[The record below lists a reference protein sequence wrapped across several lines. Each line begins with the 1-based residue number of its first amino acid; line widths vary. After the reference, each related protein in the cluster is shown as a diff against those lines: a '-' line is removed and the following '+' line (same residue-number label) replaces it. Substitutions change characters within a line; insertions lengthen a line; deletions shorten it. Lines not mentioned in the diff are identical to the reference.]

1 MEGFAVN
8 KKKKVSLFTR
18 LKPKAKPE
26 AKPDLNH
33 FQVGHQTLPIVR
45 TTRKKSIALKTRPA
59 GVAILV
65 PKHFSNK
72 HLLALLTGHQEWM
85 QKALKTLEL
94 RHPSY
99 QSMSLFQGKEGDVL
113 EFLGAQTV
121 FRIQYKET
129 APHEAVTD
137 VVADVL
143 IKDEVCSLYWNERH
157 YCQLSADECATQ
169 ACQNIQAF
177 MQAQAV
183 AYLEPKLA
191 HYAQQ
196 IGVEPKSLTVKGYK
210 SRWGSCYADGRIQF
224 NWRLMQAPA
233 WVIDY
238 VVVHELCHLVHANHS
253 KAFWDLVNH
262 HYPQTPQAKLV
273 MKTHGPRWIQLLI

>member
-1 MEGFAVN
+1 M
-8 KKKKVSLFTR
+8 SLFSS
-18 LKPKAKPE
+18 LKSKAKSE
-26 AKPDLNH
+26 EKPDLNH
-33 FQVGHQTLPIVR
+33 FQVGQKTLPIVR
-45 TTRKKSIALKTRPA
+45 TTRKKSIALKRRPA

-72 HLLALLTGHQEWM
+72 RLLALLTGHSEWL
-85 QKALKTLEL
+85 QKTLKTLEL
-94 RHPSY
+94 RHASY
-99 QSMSLFQGKEGDVL
+99 QPMSLFQGREGDIL

-121 FRIQYKET
+121 FCIQHKES
-129 APHEAVTD
+129 ASHET
-137 VVADVL
+137 VADVL
-143 IKDEVCSLYWNERH
+143 IEGETCSLYWNEPH
-157 YCQLSADECATQ
+157 YGELSADEKAIH

-177 MQAQAV
+177 MQKQAV

-224 NWRLMQAPA
+224 NWRLMQAPS
-233 WVIDY
+233 WVVDY

-253 KAFWDLVNH
+253 KAFWDLVNR

-273 MKTHGPRWIQLLI
+273 MKTHGVRWIQLLA

>member
-1 MEGFAVN
+1 M
-8 KKKKVSLFTR
+8 SLFSS
-18 LKPKAKPE
+18 LKSKAKAE

-33 FQVGHQTLPIVR
+33 FQVGQKTLPIVR
-45 TTRKKSIALKTRPA
+45 TTRKKSIALKRRPA

-72 HLLALLTGHQEWM
+72 RLLALLTGHSEWL
-85 QKALKTLEL
+85 QKTLKTLEL
-94 RHPSY
+94 RHASY
-99 QSMSLFQGKEGDVL
+99 QPMSLFQGREGDIL

-121 FRIQYKET
+121 FCIQHKET
-129 APHEAVTD
+129 ASHET
-137 VVADVL
+137 VADVL
-143 IKDEVCSLYWNERH
+143 IEGETCSLYWNEPH
-157 YCQLSADECATQ
+157 YGELSADEKAIH

-177 MQAQAV
+177 MQKQAV

-224 NWRLMQAPA
+224 NWRLMQAPS
-233 WVIDY
+233 WVVDY

-253 KAFWDLVNH
+253 KAFWDLVNR

-273 MKTHGPRWIQLLI
+273 MKTHGVRWIQLLA